1 MARGSVSGSS
11 VMLVLLLGVVST
23 APAVVLG
30 GGQEWVVGDNNGWS
44 FGVAGWENGK
54 IIHAG
59 DVLGELLRN
68 DAYVER
74 AER

>member
-1 MARGSVSGSS
+1 
-11 VMLVLLLGVVST
+11 MLVLLLSVVCT
-23 APAVVLG
+23 APAVVRG

-54 IIHAG
+54 AIHAG

-68 DAYVER
+68 DAYVDR